1 MGSPSS
7 LSASASQSQSFRH
20 VVNFDR
26 AENRADISAE
36 A

>member
-7 LSASASQSQSFRH
+7 FSASASQSHSRRH

-26 AENRADISAE
+26 AENRDDISVDA
-36 A
+36 